1 MAGRWAAV
9 VGVLLLLPLLP
20 LASSSMVFKLDGN
33 VYPTGYVHDLLS
45 TSSISLWCRPK
56 RCQMQKAIISVYS
69 VLSCKRMV
77 LFVCLQFQQ
86 TSEMQQFGLC
96 FFFSVTAQP
105 LLRDH
110 EHRGASEA
118 LLPGHWHRQQP
129 HLAGV
134 QRRREGSLLN
144 VQQGT
149 ITAAGFLFFPLIT
162 HF

>member
-20 LASSSMVFKLDGN
+20 LVSSSMVFKLDGN

-96 FFFSVTAQP
+96 FFFLWLLSHFYVTMNIGEPAKP
-105 LLRDH
+105 YFLDIDTGSNLTWLECNAVEKGPCLTCNKAR
-110 EHRGASEA
+110 
-118 LLPGHWHRQQP
+118 
-129 HLAGV
+129 
-134 QRRREGSLLN
+134 SLL
-144 VQQGT
+144 Q
-149 ITAAGFLFFPLIT
+149 ASFFSLIT